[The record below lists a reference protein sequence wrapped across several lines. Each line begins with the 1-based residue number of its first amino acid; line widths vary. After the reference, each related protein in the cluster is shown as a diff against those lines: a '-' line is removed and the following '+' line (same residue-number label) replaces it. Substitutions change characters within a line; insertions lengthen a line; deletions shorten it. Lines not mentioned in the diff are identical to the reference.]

1 MRSRLTD
8 DERAARNRLYKTSKW
23 RRDLRP
29 WQLKRQ
35 PLCYHCGEPATD
47 VDHVTPHDGN
57 WRLFTDRRNLRSLCR
72 SCHSRKT
79 QGGSPIGCDANGEPL
94 DPEHLWARDRR

>member
-8 DERAARNRLYKTSKW
+8 DERKLRQRLYKLRVWTD
-23 RRDLRP
+23 RLRP
-29 WQLKRQ
+29 RQLRKQ

-57 WRLFTDRRNLRSLCR
+57 WRLFTDPRNLRSLCR

-79 QGGSPIGCDANGEPL
+79 QGGSPIGCDTNGEPL
-94 DPEHLWARDRR
+94 DPEHWWARDTP